1 MVSPKYRVQ
10 CCTYNGHL
18 LGLKLGS
25 NPNLTAWLIPTLA
38 EGSLEHLNSSPPD
51 IVAVGFQEMIPL
63 HLSLLGFTNEAL
75 NKHDYKLKAAIESHA
90 EIVNSTSNSTNST
103 TERIG
108 EKETY
113 TLLAKKVLGGI
124 ALLVYG
130 RDKTITNKVVDVRVA
145 TAGAGVFGLMGNK
158 GAVGVR
164 ISVDQFGEGEDED
177 ETRKENIEVNS
188 QNEKL
193 GESIK
198 EDGTG
203 DTVYTFVTAHLAAHD
218 HGLSRRNQDWKSIVE
233 RLIFSKDGPSEV
245 YEPTKKK
252 DVFKSI
258 VQDKHSLGA
267 EGIQIYDTSYLF
279 FFGDLNYRISTT
291 TPKPLPLHLIS
302 HKLAND
308 LPSLLSQDQ
317 LNNAKSQNLTLHNLQ
332 EGTITFKP
340 TYKYIPGTYDEYK
353 KFSSRVPG
361 WCDRILFATW
371 ADGIEGAGKILKVDK
386 NAEEKL
392 VKRKGPKVELYRSVM
407 SFVSSDHKPVSS
419 TLSLF
424 YKLY

>member
-18 LGLKLGS
+18 LGLKS
-25 NPNLTAWLIPTLA
+25 SQTNPDLTAWLIPTLA
-38 EGSLEHLNSSPPD
+38 EGSLEHLDSSPPD
-51 IVAVGFQEMIPL
+51 LVAVGFQEMIPL

-75 NKHDYKLKAAIESHA
+75 NQHHYKLKAAIESHA
-90 EIVNSTSNSTNST
+90 EIVNSTSTSTTST
-103 TERIG
+103 TEIST

-145 TAGAGVFGLMGNK
+145 TSGVGVFGLMGNK

-164 ISVDQFGEGEDED
+164 ISVDQFGEGDDED
-177 ETRKENIEVNS
+177 ETMKEKIEINS
-188 QNEKL
+188 DEKL
-193 GESIK
+193 GEGIK
-198 EDGTG
+198 DDSTG

-218 HGLSRRNQDWKSIVE
+218 HGLARRNQDWQSIVE
-233 RLIFSKDGPSEV
+233 RLIFSTDGPSEV

-252 DVFKSI
+252 DVFKSL
-258 VQDKHSLGA
+258 VKNNDYVGA

-308 LPSLLSQDQ
+308 LPSLLQQDQ
-317 LNNAKSQNLTLHNLQ
+317 LKTAQSHNLTLHNLQ

-340 TYKYIPGTYDEYK
+340 TYKYIPGTLDQFK

-371 ADGIEGAGKILKVDK
+371 ADGIDGAGKILKVGKDG
-386 NAEEKL
+386 EEKI

-407 SFVSSDHKPVSS
+407 SFVSSDHKPVS
-419 TLSLF
+419 LIYSL
-424 YKLY
+424 K